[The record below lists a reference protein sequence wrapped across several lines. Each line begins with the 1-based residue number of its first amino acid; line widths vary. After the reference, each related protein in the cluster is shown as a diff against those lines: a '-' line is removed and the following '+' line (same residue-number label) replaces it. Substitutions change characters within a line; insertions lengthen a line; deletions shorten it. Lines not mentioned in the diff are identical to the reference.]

1 MATGLATVTTISG
14 AGTVMAVISGT
25 GTTIEIVTA
34 TETMI
39 ATAIM
44 TVTEA
49 VTAMII
55 SAIMILHKSGTVVWN
70 GLESQRFQPVFN
82 CKLSGRGTRLKNI
95 CLRREWPGRADDFRT
110 FDLMVL

>member
-34 TETMI
+34 TET
-39 ATAIM
+39 M